1 MMRLWYRFRQLVRRA
16 AETPAAKSQPKASDP
31 PVQGQEGEFR
41 LIVGLGNPGAK
52 YEGTRH
58 NAGFWFIEELLRRHG
73 GELRLEK
80 KFSGVTGRVNI
91 DGYTCRLLEP
101 TTFMN
106 HSGNSIGAMANYY
119 NIPVQSILVAHDEL
133 DLPPGTVRIKRG
145 GGHGGHKG
153 LRHTQATLGSAEF
166 ARVRIG
172 VGHPGH
178 RDGVV
183 SHVLSQPSKAER
195 RQLEVA
201 VEEAAEVLPWLL
213 AGDWDRACRQLHG

>member
-1 MMRLWYRFRQLVRRA
+1 M
-16 AETPAAKSQPKASDP
+16 AAKSQQPASSP
-31 PVQGQEGEFR
+31 EVHGQEGEFR

-58 NAGFWFIEELLRRHG
+58 NAGFWFIEELLRRYG
-73 GELRLEK
+73 GELRKEK
-80 KFSGVTGRVNI
+80 KFLGVIGRVAI
-91 DGYTCRLLEP
+91 DGYDCRFLEP
-101 TTFMN
+101 NTYMN
-106 HSGNSIGAMANYY
+106 HSGDSIGAVVKYFD
-119 NIPVQSILVAHDEL
+119 IPARSILVAHDEL

-145 GGHGGHKG
+145 GGNGGHKG
-153 LRHTQATLGSAEF
+153 LRHTQAVLGTAEF

-183 SHVLSQPSKAER
+183 THVLSYPSAQEK
-195 RQLEVA
+195 RQMEVA
-201 VEEAAEVLPWLL
+201 IEEAAEVLPWLL

>member
-1 MMRLWYRFRQLVRRA
+1 M
-16 AETPAAKSQPKASDP
+16 
-31 PVQGQEGEFR
+31 QGQEGEFR

-80 KFSGVTGRVNI
+80 KFSGVIGRVDI
-91 DGYTCRLLEP
+91 DGYTCQLLEP

-106 HSGNSIGAMANYY
+106 HSGNSIGAIANYF

-183 SHVLSQPSKAER
+183 GHVLSQPSKAER

-201 VEEAAEVLPWLL
+201 VEEATEVLPWLL